1 MYLKLVVAV
10 TLMFVSFL
18 TRADKIQVVTEHLEP
33 YQIVNEDGSIGG
45 FMTEVVRA
53 MFEITGDT
61 PEISALPWPRAFK
74 IASSQ
79 KNVMIYS
86 IVKTASRE
94 KNFYWIGNVKSQPLY
109 LWGLTDKNWD
119 KTKTI
124 ASYKEFRIATG
135 RASNVANYL
144 NNNGFKYVVELPS
157 EDKFL
162 PMLQR
167 NRVDF
172 IGGSFHSMQRR
183 IDKSDMTMAQ
193 IERLIEVKNINM
205 KLSVAFNIE
214 SDKTLVER
222 FSKAFATLEQSGK
235 LKQIRDK
242 WYKK

>member
-1 MYLKLVVAV
+1 MSFCFLLKAE
-10 TLMFVSFL
+10 TI
-18 TRADKIQVVTEHLEP
+18 RVVTEHLEP
-33 YQIVNEDGSIGG
+33 YQIVNDDGTVGG
-45 FMTEVVRA
+45 FMTDIVQA

-61 PEISALPWPRAFK
+61 ADISVLPWPRAFK

-94 KNFYWIGNVKSQPLY
+94 NNFYWIGNVTSQPLY

-119 KTKTI
+119 KSRPI
-124 ASYKEFRIATG
+124 EAYKKFRIATG

-144 NNNGFKYVVELPS
+144 NNNDFKYVVELPS

-162 PMLQR
+162 PMLAR

-172 IGGSFHSMQRR
+172 IGGSFHSMKRR

-193 IERLIEVKNINM
+193 IERLIEVENINM
-205 KLSVAFNIE
+205 KLSMAFNLD
-214 SDKTLVER
+214 SDKAIVER
-222 FSKAFATLEQSGK
+222 FSKAFTTLEQSGQ

-242 WYKK
+242 WYKN